1 MRALRI
7 QAKDGFVLLLE
18 DKTCIPIKFDSK
30 EEVTKQLAMSM
41 SVCNSK
47 FEEGELIINGDKMT
61 FKDDKLKLVDW
72 KELFPNLDWDALKRL
87 DTVY

>member
-18 DKTCIPIKFDSK
+18 DKTCIPIKLDSK

-41 SVCNSK
+41 SVFNSK
-47 FEEGELIINGDKMT
+47 FEEGELIINGDKMHACT
-61 FKDDKLKLVDW
+61 YVSAS
-72 KELFPNLDWDALKRL
+72 ALLICIYSPDRL
-87 DTVY
+87 NTHL